1 MTKFERIILIILS
14 LFLVVLFF
22 ASIFLHYKHRVE
34 VKVVTMEA
42 PHAA

>member
-1 MTKFERIILIILS
+1 MSKFERITLISLS
-14 LFLVVLFF
+14 LLLIVLVSAAL
-22 ASIFLHYKHRVE
+22 FLHHKHHVE